1 LTAFR
6 DENRSQ
12 FGWIGRIDSGARNIR
27 MDENGAW
34 GTVAVKLFRS
44 LLGSLRLQRKR
55 TAAGI

>member
-1 LTAFR
+1 
-6 DENRSQ
+6 
-12 FGWIGRIDSGARNIR
+12 